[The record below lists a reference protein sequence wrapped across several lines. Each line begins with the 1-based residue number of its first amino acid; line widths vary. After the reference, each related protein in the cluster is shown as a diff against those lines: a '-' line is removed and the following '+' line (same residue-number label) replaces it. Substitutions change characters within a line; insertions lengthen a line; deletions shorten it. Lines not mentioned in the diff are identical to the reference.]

1 MPFDV
6 KAARA
11 ETGSGNRDGAEE
23 KKIVDI
29 VSEMGYNHVDMMSEY
44 HSRRTNMPK
53 GSPERTAARK
63 EEIINACEKLYQTM
77 SFKDI
82 TLKEIGSETSFSRP
96 TIYNYF
102 QTREEIFLALF
113 EREYVRW
120 NEELQRILLDNTS
133 LTKEQIADKLATS
146 LANRGQLLK
155 LLAMNNYDMEANSRP
170 ELLTSFKVAYGNSMK
185 SVRGILSKF
194 CPEKSAQ
201 EIQSIIYVFFPFM
214 FGIYPYTSVTQK
226 QREAM
231 TAANADFVYQSV
243 YEITDNCLRKL
254 L

>member
-1 MPFDV
+1 
-6 KAARA
+6 
-11 ETGSGNRDGAEE
+11 
-23 KKIVDI
+23 
-29 VSEMGYNHVDMMSEY
+29 
-44 HSRRTNMPK
+44 
-53 GSPERTAARK
+53 
-63 EEIINACEKLYQTM
+63 
-77 SFKDI
+77 
-82 TLKEIGSETSFSRP
+82 
-96 TIYNYF
+96 
-102 QTREEIFLALF
+102 
-113 EREYVRW
+113 
-120 NEELQRILLDNTS
+120 
-133 LTKEQIADKLATS
+133 
-146 LANRGQLLK
+146 
-155 LLAMNNYDMEANSRP
+155 MNNYDMEANSRP